1 MEPVDST
8 IPSVPR
14 KAGHISVSDSAESRP
29 SDEGDF
35 AATLL
40 AMAGHDLRRPLQVIA
55 NAHHALAA
63 MLRGKAE
70 REELAH
76 AAEGV
81 EQLACML
88 SQLLEVLQLRERP
101 REQLNVP
108 ILLGPVVADLRRE
121 FREPAHRKG
130 ITLRVASAS
139 STICSERVL
148 LTGILRNLVRNAIAY
163 TPPGGLVTVTT
174 SQRGSELRIEV
185 SDTGTGID
193 ASMLPRLFNAFQR
206 GDQSHAGGLGL
217 GLFIVKR
224 AADLLG
230 HRIEVHSV
238 EGAGSRFTLVTR
250 AVASHAS
257 EPGRPSAGCRCRGL
271 AKRDRASY
279 DLYAACA

>member
-8 IPSVPR
+8 IPSVSR
-14 KAGHISVSDSAESRP
+14 KAGHISVSDSDQNRP

-40 AMAGHDLRRPLQVIA
+40 AMAGHDLRRPLQAIA
-55 NAHHALAA
+55 DAHHALATT
-63 MLRGKAE
+63 LRAKAE
-70 REELAH
+70 REELAR
-76 AAEGV
+76 AAEAV

-101 REQLNVP
+101 REKLNVP
-108 ILLGPVVADLRRE
+108 ISLMPVVADLRRE
-121 FREPAHRKG
+121 FREAAHRKG

-148 LTGILRNLVRNAIAY
+148 LTSILRNLVRNAIAY
-163 TPPGGLVTVTT
+163 TPAGGLVTVTT

-185 SDTGTGID
+185 RDTGTGID
-193 ASMLPRLFNAFQR
+193 ASVLPRLFNAFQR
-206 GDQSHAGGLGL
+206 GDQSQAGGLGL

-230 HRIEVHSV
+230 HRIEVHSE
-238 EGAGSRFTLVTR
+238 EGAGSCFTLVTR

-257 EPGRPSAGCRCRGL
+257 EPSRPSAECRCRGPVQ
-271 AKRDRASY
+271 RDQDSY
-279 DLYAACA
+279 ELYAAYA